1 MNLTGR
7 VALVTG
13 AARGIGAATALCL
26 ARAGAS
32 VALQDQ
38 GPLSDIES
46 LRLHCPEPNS
56 ILITRADLRQ
66 QKHAELLADLVYNH
80 FGRLDYLVNSAVGLT
95 AEASAAPPSRVEDQ
109 AWSEATTLHLRAP
122 LELALRAAER
132 MQEDAV
138 EANAAMVCVGSAG
151 VERGESATA
160 EMAATQGALP
170 NLVRYLARR
179 LAPAIRVNAVLHG
192 RLEGEDSALLN
203 DASSTG
209 RPVEQLGRTPMG
221 RMGTPDE
228 VAELI
233 VFLLTGTSFMTGQV
247 LTVDGG
253 LLL

>member
-1 MNLTGR
+1 MDLTGR

-13 AARGIGAATALCL
+13 AAHGIGAATALRL
-26 ARAGAS
+26 ARSGAA

-38 GPLSDIES
+38 GSLSAMES
-46 LRLHCPEPNS
+46 LRRRCPEPNS

-66 QKHAELLADLVYNH
+66 QIDAELLVDLVCNH
-80 FGRLDYLVNSAVGLT
+80 FGRLDYLVNSSVALT
-95 AEASAAPPSRVEDQ
+95 AGASVTPYRVEDE
-109 AWSEATTLHLRAP
+109 AWSEAAAMHLRAP

-132 MQEDAV
+132 MQGDA
-138 EANAAMVCVGSAG
+138 AAKNAAIVCVGSAG

-170 NLVRYLARR
+170 NLVRYLSRR
-179 LAPAIRVNAVLHG
+179 LAPAIRVNAVLHV
-192 RLEGEDSALLN
+192 LMEGEDSALLN